1 VKNVLRASEIPGA
14 PASAMGGKA
23 VGLARLLDA
32 GCSVPRFFV
41 LTTAAF
47 RAGLTDD
54 VRSELRHALSELGPV
69 RVAVRSSATVED
81 GAGAS
86 WAGQFETILGAL
98 GAEEVEA
105 AVLRCWA
112 SLGSERVAAYAER
125 HGAPGAMAVIVQE
138 LIEGEVSG
146 VLFSRDPDD
155 PDRALISA
163 GLGLGEGVVQGL
175 VPCDTWRVDAAD
187 RIEAAL
193 DVKDEEVILGDAGPM
208 ARPVT
213 DSRRDA
219 ACLGDAQLLELTR
232 SGRAL
237 ERRLGSAVDVEF
249 TVRGGALVLLQ
260 VRPIA
265 VPLPRGRRLLWDNSN
280 IVESYSGMTTP
291 LTFSF
296 ASRAYTIVYQ
306 LFCRV
311 MGVDEEVIRANE
323 PVYRRMIGLVRGRI
337 YYNLNAWYRVLS
349 LLPGFSFNRG
359 AMEAMMGVSEV
370 ASDED
375 AGATGPRWVEG
386 IRLARLTLRLGWRL
400 LRLEADAARFQ
411 EHFRATL
418 ARVKRLDLDAMRAD
432 ELLSLY
438 EDVERE
444 LLWAWTPPL
453 VNDFFCM
460 IFFRLLQ
467 KSCQELTG
475 DPATTL
481 HHRLLAGEGSLASA
495 APAVAIGDL
504 AARFLAEPEI
514 AALLGSDRS
523 DPDVLPLLLAHETF
537 RSGFDAWMEAYGD
550 RSPDELKL
558 ERPTLADTPEFVVG
572 AIRAAARQPRRARN
586 EDHGSRD
593 DAEREA
599 LRLAGSGPR
608 GLRFRWILRQARRRV
623 ALRESLRFERTRI
636 FGFVRRLF
644 RAFGHRFVEAGALDA
659 REDVH
664 WLTVDEILGF
674 VRGTTASADL
684 RGLAA
689 LREAEHARWEAAE
702 PPAERFH
709 TWGAVHVHNRFRGR
723 ARPVPTKGDALQGTA
738 CSPGL
743 VTAKARVI
751 TDPREAPDLGGAL
764 LVAHRTD
771 PGWVPLFPTA
781 SGVLVERGSLLSH
794 SAVVAR
800 ELGLPAIVGLRGLL
814 AWARDGEELT
824 MDGSTGVVRRAE
836 AAKEAAGG

>member
-1 VKNVLRASEIPGA
+1 LRAVVRGSDIGRA
-14 PASAMGGKA
+14 PATTVGGKA
-23 VGLARLLDA
+23 VGLARLADA
-32 GCSVPRFFV
+32 GCRVPRFFV
-41 LTTAAF
+41 LTTDAF
-47 RAGLTDD
+47 RAGLTDE

-81 GAGAS
+81 SAGAS
-86 WAGQFETILGAL
+86 WAGQFETVLGAL

-112 SLGSERVAAYAER
+112 SLGSARVAAYAER
-125 HGAPGAMAVIVQE
+125 HGAPDAMAVVVQE
-138 LIEGEVSG
+138 LALGEVSG

-163 GLGLGEGVVQGL
+163 GLGLGEGVVQGR

-187 RIEAAL
+187 RIEATI
-193 DVKDEEVILGDAGPM
+193 DDKDEELVLGDAGPEP
-208 ARPVT
+208 RPVL
-213 DSRRDA
+213 DARRA
-219 ACLGDAQLLELTR
+219 APCLTDAQILELTGW
-232 SGRAL
+232 GRAL
-237 ERRLGSAVDVEF
+237 ERAIGAAADVEF
-249 TVRGGALVLLQ
+249 TVRQGAVVLLQ

-280 IVESYSGMTTP
+280 IVESYSGTTTP

-375 AGATGPRWVEG
+375 AGAGGPRWLEG
-386 IRLARLTLRLGWRL
+386 ARLARLSLRLGWRL
-400 LRLEADAARFQ
+400 WRLEAEAAAFQ

-418 ARVKRLDLDAMRAD
+418 GRVKRLDLDAMRAD
-432 ELLSLY
+432 ELLAVY

-467 KSCQELTG
+467 KSCEELTG

-481 HHRLLAGEGSLASA
+481 HHRLLAGEGALASA
-495 APAVAIGDL
+495 APATAIADL
-504 AARFLAEPEI
+504 AERCRAEPEI

-523 DPDVLPLLLAHETF
+523 DPDVLPLLLAHDTF
-537 RSGFDAWMEAYGD
+537 RKGFESWMEAYGD

-572 AIRAAARQPRRARN
+572 AIRAAARQPRRSG
-586 EDHGSRD
+586 EDRGSRD
-593 DAEREA
+593 AAEREA
-599 LRLAGSGPR
+599 LRLAGSGLR

-623 ALRESLRFERTRI
+623 AVRESLRFERTRI

-644 RAFGHRFVEAGALDA
+644 RAFGDRFVEAGALDA
-659 REDVH
+659 RDDVH

-674 VRGTTASADL
+674 VRGTTATTDL

-689 LREAEHARWEAAE
+689 LRKAELARWEAAD

-709 TWGAVHVHNRFRGR
+709 TWGAVHAHNRFRGR
-723 ARPVPTKGDALQGTA
+723 ARRADVSGDALQGTA
-738 CSPGL
+738 CSPGV
-743 VTAKARVI
+743 VTARARVI

-771 PGWVPLFPTA
+771 PGWVPLFTTA
-781 SGVLVERGSLLSH
+781 SGLLVERGSLLSH

-800 ELGLPAIVGLRGLL
+800 ELGLPAIVGIRGLL
-814 AWARDGEELT
+814 AWAKDGEELT
-824 MDGSTGVVRRAE
+824 MDGATGVVRRAE